1 MDLSHSGWSDIFF
14 LGMDFP
20 QGARVLNVSIDLGV
34 RGRDAQPQP
43 PIEAWLRVIDQPVLR
58 LTSIDLKCKADI
70 TALADVF
77 DFAKD
82 YLGLLKAA
90 VIAAGI
96 IPSGLEGSG
105 QTLADV
111 LARLVGPGLGL
122 EIVSKVNDIPKGS
135 RLAVST
141 NLLAAII
148 TVCMRATGQI
158 QSLTGTLSEAERKL
172 VAARAILGEWLG
184 GSGGGWQDS
193 GGIWP
198 GMKMIEGRAAQ
209 PGDPEYGIS
218 LGRLLPDHHIYT
230 AAEVS
235 PQTRQLI
242 CDSFVLVHGGM
253 AQNVGPVLEM
263 VTEKYLLRSEAEWTA
278 RQEAIELLREIE
290 KALAGGD
297 VREIARL
304 TTRNFFGPIQ
314 TIIPWASNH
323 YTETLIDAG
332 PRQVRR
338 RLLGLPHAGRH
349 FRRRHGVHLRSG
361 AKGRGP
367 GFPRSGRWS
376 PRSGSCRPRCPSPW
390 TRWSTTSPSTTAAR
404 RPSLYEG
411 GDAMMPAA
419 YYAICAP
426 EWLRQETRQLSPA
439 VRNEITRFAAAC
451 RTHPRLAGSTEM
463 LLGALFPRPQRRRRR
478 QWQPEIDPRGQRLRS
493 RTARADPL
501 RSADRADRPG
511 PEPPAAQHGHRGR
524 GLRRRGGHR
533 SPTGLDDGRAAGGRG
548 GLGRRAKSPCWP
560 WPAGRAAA
568 GPAGRAWS
576 RPCILSAASR
586 ASIAISSRSTW
597 PRAARPPPVS
607 APRCPIVVS
616 TSYLTHEP
624 IEQLPAIAAGQGLSR
639 GRWRPRRAVRSGCG

>member
-1 MDLSHSGWSDIFF
+1 MPHDLIAMITTSDPAVRNRSLDGFCRTADVAALARRGPRAGCLPPPEREPLRAGAGHVLSGRHLSLPPAGQAAAPASGYPAKALVPFEGYTRLLGRRFEEAIDEFRAVEERLGPSDAIASALAAAYQALGFQTLADQVRRSVRSVRGNQWMFRMGHPADHPLEIRPALKHRAAPEQPFPILVERTAVRMDLSHSGWSDIFF

-20 QGARVLNVSIDLGV
+20 QGARVLNVSVDLGV

-58 LTSIDLKCKADI
+58 LTSIDLKCKADV

-230 AAEVS
+230 EQEVS

-278 RQEAIELLREIE
+278 RQEAIELLARDRKGPGRRRRPRDRPADDAELLRPHPDDHPLGVE
-290 KALAGGD
+290 PLHGD
-297 VREIARL
+297 AHR
-304 TTRNFFGPIQ
+304 P
-314 TIIPWASNH
+314 
-323 YTETLIDAG
+323 G

-361 AKGRGP
+361 AKDRGP
-367 GFPRSGRWS
+367 GLPAAGDGRHEAAIAKRAALRHG
-376 PRSGSCRPRCPSPW
+376 PGGLRLRHQRPRHGWPSC
-390 TRWSTTSPSTTAAR
+390 T
-404 RPSLYEG
+404 
-411 GDAMMPAA
+411 
-419 YYAICAP
+419 
-426 EWLRQETRQLSPA
+426 
-439 VRNEITRFAAAC
+439 
-451 RTHPRLAGSTEM
+451 
-463 LLGALFPRPQRRRRR
+463 
-478 QWQPEIDPRGQRLRS
+478 
-493 RTARADPL
+493 
-501 RSADRADRPG
+501 
-511 PEPPAAQHGHRGR
+511 
-524 GLRRRGGHR
+524 
-533 SPTGLDDGRAAGGRG
+533 RAATR
-548 GLGRRAKSPCWP
+548 
-560 WPAGRAAA
+560 
-568 GPAGRAWS
+568 
-576 RPCILSAASR
+576 
-586 ASIAISSRSTW
+586 
-597 PRAARPPPVS
+597 
-607 APRCPIVVS
+607 
-616 TSYLTHEP
+616 
-624 IEQLPAIAAGQGLSR
+624 
-639 GRWRPRRAVRSGCG
+639 